1 MLKQAVRKTW
11 LPASLLAL
19 ALAAC
24 GPEHS
29 DSIAAVTI
37 EVACGSSADC
47 PTGFECNPDVEHG
60 PPTALC
66 ESPDPAASCPAGFET
81 KVRYGQ
87 TFCKPPASLD
97 TRAGRTAD
105 ATSPR
110 FAGP

>member
-1 MLKQAVRKTW
+1 MVKQAVRYMW
-11 LPASLLAL
+11 LLAL

-37 EVACGSSADC
+37 VGTCNSTADC
-47 PTGFECNPDVEHG
+47 PSGFECNPDDEHG

-66 ESPDPAASCPAGFET
+66 ESADPEASCPAGFET

-87 TFCKPPASLD
+87 TLCKPPLD

-105 ATSPR
+105 ATAPR
-110 FAGP
+110 LAGP